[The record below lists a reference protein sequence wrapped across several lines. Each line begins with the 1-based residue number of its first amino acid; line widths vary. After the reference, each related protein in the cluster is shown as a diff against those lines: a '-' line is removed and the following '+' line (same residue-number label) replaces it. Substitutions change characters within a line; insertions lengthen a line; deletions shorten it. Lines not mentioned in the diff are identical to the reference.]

1 MDVDQP
7 ASQVVNR
14 RLRRAAGQLHG
25 VIGMLESGRDHE
37 EVLTQIAAVSHAV
50 HRAAY
55 LVIAGQLRR
64 CAVATTDGER
74 TATITKLEQ
83 TLLAIGQPQ
92 GRAPRCRRT
101 ESPP

>member
-1 MDVDQP
+1 
-7 ASQVVNR
+7 
-14 RLRRAAGQLHG
+14 
-25 VIGMLESGRDHE
+25 
-37 EVLTQIAAVSHAV
+37 VSHAV

-83 TLLAIGQPQ
+83 ALLAVGQPQ
-92 GRAPRCRRT
+92 SRAP
-101 ESPP
+101 